1 MSSQVVLVSG
11 WVILVTHGRQSLSN
25 LYLILK
31 TWVSYLG
38 LFHCIGLLIHCQWI
52 VWIFY
57 FDYYLYYLYY
67 KYVPKSPHW
76 NKGDLH
82 VLRYHIVTFP
92 PTLYYAG
99 GSVPMV
105 QFIALTP
112 VTLFRSAR
120 QGPNR
125 KTITGVRLLSTN
137 GNRTPIHLHAIKPR
151 LRFLQ
156 PLLWIREPTPR
167 HPCRVWSSLNQV
179 AEYLIVN

>member
-1 MSSQVVLVSG
+1 MSRAYQGHKKMPITSDRHNILYLTYIIIIIILYMSSQVVLVSG
-11 WVILVTHGRQSLSN
+11 GILVTHGRQSLSN

-99 GSVPMV
+99 ESVPMV

-120 QGPNR
+120 QG
-125 KTITGVRLLSTN
+125 
-137 GNRTPIHLHAIKPR
+137 A
-151 LRFLQ
+151 Q
-156 PLLWIREPTPR
+156 PENHHRR
-167 HPCRVWSSLNQV
+167 
-179 AEYLIVN
+179 